1 MAGILTSKDYSQLYR
16 IDNQVTLAISTML
29 SLTVFLMSVDGG
41 IPETEKIPI
50 ISKAIHL
57 LLLLIETWIQNY
69 HFQATPSSAC

>member
-1 MAGILTSKDYSQLYR
+1 MAGTSKSKDYRQLYR

-50 ISKAIHL
+50 ISKDTHL
-57 LLLLIETWIQNY
+57 HN
-69 HFQATPSSAC
+69 

>member
-1 MAGILTSKDYSQLYR
+1 MAGTLKSKYYRQLYR

-50 ISKAIHL
+50 ISKTIHL
-57 LLLLIETWIQNY
+57 LLLLIERWI
-69 HFQATPSSAC
+69 

>member
-1 MAGILTSKDYSQLYR
+1 MYNHVYAIAGTLKSKDYRQLYR

-57 LLLLIETWIQNY
+57 LLLLIERWI
-69 HFQATPSSAC
+69 